1 MEIGKYNFNLYVKL
15 FFYFYSGMFY
25 MGFDVVVD
33 MLELQCIYYIFFKM
47 FGVLEGFGLLY
58 NKIGVIMVVWI

>member
-1 MEIGKYNFNLYVKL
+1 MFVFILMIILIKMEIGKYNFNLYVKL

-33 MLELQCIYYIFFKM
+33 MLEL
-47 FGVLEGFGLLY
+47 
-58 NKIGVIMVVWI
+58 